1 MKNLPYDIKARVL
14 KEANYII
21 ETNNTIREISKYFKV
36 SKSTVH
42 NDLSKRLKK
51 IDLTLYNK
59 VNQIL
64 DYHYSIKHLNGG
76 EKTKLKYLK
85 G

>member
-1 MKNLPYDIKARVL
+1 MPYDIKARVL
-14 KEANYII
+14 KEADYII
-21 ETNNTIREISKYFKV
+21 KTSKTIREISKYFKV

-42 NDLSKRLKK
+42 NDLSKRLKS
-51 IDLTLYNK
+51 IDLNLYDK

-64 DYHYSIKHLNGG
+64 IYHYRIKHLNGG

>member
-1 MKNLPYDIKARVL
+1 MPYDIKARVL

-21 ETNNTIREISKYFKV
+21 ETNNTIREISKYLKV